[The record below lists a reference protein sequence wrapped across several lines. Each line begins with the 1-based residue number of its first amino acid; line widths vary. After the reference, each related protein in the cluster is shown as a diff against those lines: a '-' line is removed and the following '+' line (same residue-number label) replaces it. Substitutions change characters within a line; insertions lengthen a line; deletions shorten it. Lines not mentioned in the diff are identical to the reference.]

1 MPFILATF
9 IFDVN
14 EYDEQIGQFVNVDQF
29 VIFFGENSS
38 LKYVNS
44 INNIMLEVFN
54 ISIIEIVSQFD
65 S

>member
-14 EYDEQIGQFVNVDQF
+14 EYDEQIEQFVNVDQI
-29 VIFFGENSS
+29 VIFLGENSS

-54 ISIIEIVSQFD
+54 ISIIEIGSQFD